1 MSKETIENIRKKLN
15 KFSFSQVIEKENF
28 KEQGWNTRE
37 EFVKCNKGCCTLCEG
52 EKCAT
57 PLDEEQH
64 KGFQLYYVSH
74 GAHALDFCEAM
85 KIDMGDDWNDQPVL
99 FLFENPSI
107 QYDELYGEKV
117 EGEYDKHPAKKWYWL
132 HDGYKNGVSLDYPKY
147 YRQGCYAELIASI
160 IKSFRLRNAYMTNF
174 VKCGMNDDGG
184 KHYLGTAYY
193 KTKCINTCFN
203 NVLLEEI
210 KILTDGFRQKLIVFA
225 FSQRVYGLAQDY
237 LGKVDAL
244 RDRYSLCLMPHPA
257 SRLANDYRKYVI
269 FGKVYKTLRNN
280 GIACETA
287 LDEFVNHDNFDN
299 EVSVKPSNVDRET
312 LVSKFEERGI
322 SIRDQRIGGNDT
334 GTVKLLP
341 TELKC
346 KFKLDDKVYEFG
358 YVFESDEPF
367 WIWDAEAKSFRDK
380 ASDASAKLGE
390 LFDVFHQF
398 ISEQK
403 H

>member
-174 VKCGMNDDGG
+174 VKCGMTDDGG

-269 FGKVYKTLRNN
+269 FGKVYKTLRNI